1 MLIKSCLFVS
11 IQVTELNDRLITGT
25 ASSIFEANMT
35 NGGLKHLANQRTNV
49 SNGCGRGLK
58 RPSTAIRPSSR
69 ENHEGGKDGAPSLS
83 KVRLSTRTE
92 RVIRAPK
99 IKIRQGPSNE
109 ALLLSEELKEL
120 SRQKKL
126 DEALALYRSPSKK
139 NILDGH
145 HACIIV
151 DCCARCG
158 SFAEGEQI
166 VKELVDSGTHVN
178 VETKTALMKGFA
190 HSGQIAKAD
199 NLFSS
204 MCSEKAR
211 VDRPNVRTVNTI
223 LRGCLWSAA
232 STDENGIVTG
242 GVTTAEK
249 IWKLCQDLHA
259 KGKKSVFFDVSS
271 YEYSISLL
279 CQALRT
285 DEAITRIED
294 MKEYFSVSE
303 DTSKISQSVSEALA
317 LSYLALMRAFA
328 ILGEDEKVNSSCQS
342 FWKFASSAKKALTE
356 TTDGVSVEPP
366 SKQARY
372 AMKQGKESAGSR
384 RGESNVLYRNHR
396 INEAE
401 KDAQLISDMCGSHII
416 LRSPRQLARRLAT
429 RLLFLRGGG
438 SSDADT
444 KEPSTLGQGRLA
456 QIQFLN
462 TVFFSFGLQVILKA
476 LGVAVKDDTTFL
488 RKKDCNRIL
497 GAIGLQ
503 GGIVLANGVL
513 DINRIF
519 RIGIGEGESNKK
531 QRKVS
536 GRLEIELGSG
546 FGDWIVRKA
555 QDNPSTNFLSVE
567 LRSDRVWHTFART
580 VLLSGTSPVDNLCVV
595 GADGTSFLSTQI
607 QEGSVSAIYINH
619 PEPPTQTFGAD
630 SWNVQSIANG
640 GPEPAH
646 MVTTHMMKAASK
658 CLSRNCESR
667 LIIVTDNKWYG
678 YLICATLVK
687 LIKRERGL
695 LFPVTLGGTYSVVKS
710 FPSDSPD
717 GDVQLYEGNPGSEFG
732 YSDASEFQN
741 QEGHTY
747 FDRLWR
753 TGAGSHAEKSSRFII
768 CASRESQ
775 QP

>member
-1 MLIKSCLFVS
+1 MS
-11 IQVTELNDRLITGT
+11 TGGT
-25 ASSIFEANMT
+25 KRS
-35 NGGLKHLANQRTNV
+35 ANQSKKH
-49 SNGCGRGLK
+49 SNGSSEGGRK
-58 RPSTAIRPSSR
+58 RPSPSTQPSSRR
-69 ENHEGGKDGAPSLS
+69 ENHEDGKDRKADSS
-83 KVRLSTRTE
+83 KVRMNLEKNRE
-92 RVIRAPK
+92 IKAPK
-99 IKIRQGPSNE
+99 VTTRQGPSND

-139 NILDGH
+139 DVVDGH
-145 HACIIV
+145 HICIIV

-158 SFAEGEQI
+158 RIEEGESI
-166 VKELVDSGTHVN
+166 VKELLDSGRNVN
-178 VETKTALMKGFA
+178 VETKTALIKGFA
-190 HSGQIAKAD
+190 HSGQMAKAD

-204 MCSEKAR
+204 MCCSRAR

-232 STDENGIVTG
+232 SADENGIVTG
-242 GVTTAEK
+242 GVITAEK
-249 IWKLCQDLHA
+249 IWKLCQDLYA

-285 DEAITRIED
+285 DDAIARIED
-294 MKEYFSVSE
+294 MKEVFSVSE
-303 DTSKISQSVSEALA
+303 DMSTIPQSVSEALA

-328 ILGEDEKVNSSCQS
+328 ILGEVEKVKSSYQS
-342 FWKFASSAKKALTE
+342 FWKFASSTKQALKDGA
-356 TTDGVSVEPP
+356 DGVSREPP

-372 AMKQGKESAGSR
+372 AIKQGKESAGSR

-396 INEAE
+396 ITEAE
-401 KDAQLISDMCGSHII
+401 KDAQLISDVCGSQI
-416 LRSPRQLARRLAT
+416 LVRSPRQLARRLVT
-429 RLLFLRGGG
+429 RLLLLRGGG
-438 SSDADT
+438 STDADS
-444 KEPSTLGQGRLA
+444 KELTSLGQGKSA
-456 QIQFLN
+456 QIRYLN
-462 TVFFSFGLQVILKA
+462 TLYFSFGLQSILKA
-476 LGVAVKDDTTFL
+476 LDVSVKDDTTFL
-488 RKKDCNRIL
+488 RKRDCNRIL

-503 GGIVLANGVL
+503 GGIVLESGVL

-519 RIGIGEGESNKK
+519 RIGIGEEPDKK
-531 QRKVS
+531 QRK
-536 GRLEIELGSG
+536 GTGGFEIELGSG

-555 QDNPSTNFLSVE
+555 QECPSTNFLSVE
-567 LRSDRVWHTFART
+567 LRSDRVWNTFART
-580 VLLSGTSPVDNLCVV
+580 VLLSETYPVDNLCIV
-595 GADGTSFLSTQI
+595 GADSASFLSTQI
-607 QEGSVSAIYINH
+607 QEGTVSAIYINH
-619 PEPPTQTFGAD
+619 PEPPTQTFGVD

-646 MVTTHMMKAASK
+646 MVTTHMIKAAAK
-658 CLSRNCESR
+658 CLSRKYESR

-687 LIKRERGL
+687 LIKSERGL
-695 LFPVTLGGTYSVVKS
+695 LFPVTLGDTYSIVQS
-710 FPSDSPD
+710 FPSDTSD
-717 GDVQLYEGNPGSEFG
+717 GDVKLYEGNPGREIG
-732 YSDASEFQN
+732 YPDASELQN

-753 TGAGSHAEKSSRFII
+753 TGAGSHAEKTSRYII